1 MCRLDGGPGPPEL
14 GDDDLERPRIYSDHI
29 TDAGVAHLSRLANLT
44 LLTLA
49 SKNVTDDTLIHL
61 KDLSGLTS
69 LTLFQTQASGAGLK
83 GLECLGQ
90 LQRLNL
96 RGTPTTDAIVP
107 LVLESMPALEY
118 IDLKKTKVSAEGIE
132 RLQQARPDLKIV
144 RDQVR

>member
-1 MCRLDGGPGPPEL
+1 LCRLDGGPGPPEL

-49 SKNVTDDTLIHL
+49 SKNVSDDTLIHL
-61 KDLSGLTS
+61 
-69 LTLFQTQASGAGLK
+69 
-83 GLECLGQ
+83 
-90 LQRLNL
+90 
-96 RGTPTTDAIVP
+96 
-107 LVLESMPALEY
+107 
-118 IDLKKTKVSAEGIE
+118 KVSAEGIE